1 MERPERGGTDMIG
14 RTADRPTGAIL
25 AVLAVLAV
33 LVTVGT
39 VTGSAAT
46 ADAGTGAGVEAAAP
60 TERPAFV
67 VELSADGSATVTTV
81 YTYDLTTDDER
92 AAFRSLRDDDSALA
106 NLTARYADRMA
117 AVAAAA
123 ENETGRE
130 MAISDPVAELRTVND
145 GDTGI
150 IALSVTWDGLA
161 AVEGDRLAVGEPF
174 ASGFEPDRAVL
185 LVAPDGYRFAEV
197 SPAPS
202 ATGDDTAEWAA
213 GTDLTGFAATLEPDP
228 DATTAPGTTTT
239 TGGGEPT
246 ADQETTAGDATSVGD
261 GTTASGDGTA
271 DGGDDGG
278 DDEDGGGSPG
288 PGVVG
293 AVAAL
298 VVGLALLRRR

>member
-1 MERPERGGTDMIG
+1 MIG

-25 AVLAVLAV
+25 AVLAALAV

-46 ADAGTGAGVEAAAP
+46 AGAGTGAGAEAEAAAP
-60 TERPAFV
+60 TDRPAFV

-92 AAFRSLRDDDSALA
+92 AAFRSLRDDSSALA

-117 AVAAAA
+117 TVAAAA

-145 GDTGI
+145 GDTGVV
-150 IALSVTWDGLA
+150 ALSVTWDGLA
-161 AVEGDRLAVGEPF
+161 AAGGDRLAVGEPF
-174 ASGFEPDRAVL
+174 ASGFEPDRPVL
-185 LVAPDGYRFAEV
+185 LVAPDGYRFADL
-197 SPAPS
+197 SPAPT
-202 ATGDDTAEWAA
+202 ATGDGTAEWAA

-228 DATTAPGTTTT
+228 DATTAPATTTT

-246 ADQETTAGDATSVGD
+246 PDAETTAGGATAGD
-261 GTTASGDGTA
+261 GATASGGGTDGT
-271 DGGDDGG
+271 
-278 DDEDGGGSPG
+278 DGGGSPG

-298 VVGLALLRRR
+298 LVGVALLRRR